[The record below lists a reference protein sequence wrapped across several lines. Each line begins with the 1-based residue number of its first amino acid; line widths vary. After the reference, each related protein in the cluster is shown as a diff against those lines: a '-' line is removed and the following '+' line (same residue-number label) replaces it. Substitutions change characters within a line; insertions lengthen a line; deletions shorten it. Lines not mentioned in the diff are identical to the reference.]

1 MKKNR
6 ISVILFLAV
15 LLSVIIYSAYGM
27 VNQGRDDD
35 YISVSVIVND
45 SSNARWDAFREGL
58 EQGAEDNQ
66 VHLNL
71 VSTGSF
77 QNAQEEH
84 TIVKRELEGD
94 AAGVIVEPYSSE
106 ADNVLQGVSA
116 DSVVLVKTGVETDT
130 LYTSVMTDHIK
141 FGESLADAAIQEG
154 ETKVGILSG
163 NQSQLGMRQRLKGVK
178 ERLSEAGVEI
188 SWVLSAK
195 ELNKKIRNTEYFI
208 NNQVNAVIS
217 LENDDTE
224 KAVELLS
231 DNAGI
236 SWRIYGEGRSEKT
249 VYYLDKGLIQEL
261 VVPNEYYMGYESMA
275 LAAQMA
281 RYHTD
286 KMEQVEVEF
295 FRVTKENL
303 YAEETSRILFP
314 TVR

>member
-1 MKKNR
+1 M
-6 ISVILFLAV
+6 
-15 LLSVIIYSAYGM
+15 
-27 VNQGRDDD
+27 
-35 YISVSVIVND
+35 IVND

-84 TIVKRELEGD
+84 TIVKRELEVD
-94 AAGVIVEPYSSE
+94 AAGVIVETYSSE
-106 ADNVLQGVSA
+106 ADSVLQGAAA

-141 FGESLADAAIQEG
+141 FGESLADAAIEAG

-178 ERLSEAGVEI
+178 ERLAEAGVEI

-195 ELNKKIRNTEYFI
+195 ELNKKIRNTEYFV

-231 DNAGI
+231 DNVGI

-261 VVPNEYYMGYESMA
+261 VVPNEYYMGYESMV
-275 LAAQMA
+275 LAVQMA

-286 KMEQVEVEF
+286 KMEQVEVDF

>member
-35 YISVSVIVND
+35 YISISVIVND

-94 AAGVIVEPYSSE
+94 AAGVIVETYSSE
-106 ADNVLQGVSA
+106 ADSVLQGAAA

-141 FGESLADAAIQEG
+141 FGESLADAAIEAG

-178 ERLSEAGVEI
+178 ERLAEAGVEI

-195 ELNKKIRNTEYFI
+195 ELNKKIRNTEYFV
-208 NNQVNAVIS
+208 NNQVNV
-217 LENDDTE
+217 
-224 KAVELLS
+224 
-231 DNAGI
+231 GI

-261 VVPNEYYMGYESMA
+261 VVPNEYYMGYESMV
-275 LAAQMA
+275 LAVQMA

-286 KMEQVEVEF
+286 KMEQVEVDF

>member
-35 YISVSVIVND
+35 YISISVIVND

-106 ADNVLQGVSA
+106 ADSVLQGAAA

-141 FGESLADAAIQEG
+141 FGESLADAAIEAG

-178 ERLSEAGVEI
+178 ERLAEAGVEI

-195 ELNKKIRNTEYFI
+195 ELNKKIRNTEYFV

-231 DNAGI
+231 DNVGI

-261 VVPNEYYMGYESMA
+261 VVPNDYYMGYERML
-275 LAAQMA
+275 LAVQMA

-286 KMEQVEVEF
+286 KMEQVEVDF

>member
-1 MKKNR
+1 MKKNK

-35 YISVSVIVND
+35 YISISVIVND

-106 ADNVLQGVSA
+106 ADSVLQGAAA

-141 FGESLADAAIQEG
+141 FGESLADAAIEAG

-178 ERLSEAGVEI
+178 ERLAEAGVEI

-195 ELNKKIRNTEYFI
+195 ELNKKIRNTEYFV

-224 KAVELLS
+224 NAVELLS
-231 DNAGI
+231 DNVGI

-249 VYYLDKGLIQEL
+249 VYYLDKGQIQEL
-261 VVPNEYYMGYESMA
+261 VVPNEYYMGYESMV
-275 LAAQMA
+275 LAVQMA

-286 KMEQVEVEF
+286 KMEQVEVDF

>member
-27 VNQGRDDD
+27 VNQGKNDD

-77 QNAQEEH
+77 KNAQEEH
-84 TIVKRELEGD
+84 MIVKRELDGD
-94 AAGVIVEPYSSE
+94 ADGVIVEPYSSE
-106 ADNVLQGVSA
+106 SDSVLQGESA
-116 DSVVLVKTGVETDT
+116 DSVVLVKTGIETDT
-130 LYTSVMTDHIK
+130 LYTTVMTDHVK
-141 FGESLADAAIQEG
+141 FGESLADAAIEAG

-178 ERLSEAGVEI
+178 ERLTEAGVEI
-188 SWVLSAK
+188 SWVLSAR
-195 ELNKKIRNTEYFI
+195 ELNKKIRNMEYFA

-224 KAVELLS
+224 KAVDLLS
-231 DNAGI
+231 DNGEI

-261 VVPNEYYMGYESMA
+261 IVPNEYYMGYESMA
-275 LAAQMA
+275 LAAQKF

-286 KMEQVEVEF
+286 KTEQVEVEF

-303 YAEETSRILFP
+303 YDEETSRILFP

>member
-35 YISVSVIVND
+35 YISISVIVND

-77 QNAQEEH
+77 QNAQEEQG
-84 TIVKRELEGD
+84 IVKRELEGNAD
-94 AAGVIVEPYSSE
+94 GVIVDPYSSE
-106 ADNVLQGVSA
+106 ADSVLPAGTA
-116 DSVVLVKTGVETDT
+116 YPVVLVETGIETDT

-141 FGESLADAAIQEG
+141 FGKSLADAAIEAG
-154 ETKVGILSG
+154 ESRVGILSG

-178 ERLSEAGVEI
+178 ERLAEAGVKI

-195 ELNKKIRNTEYFI
+195 ELDKKIRNTEYFAS
-208 NNQVNAVIS
+208 NQVNAVIS

-224 KAVELLS
+224 KAVDLSS

-249 VYYLDKGLIQEL
+249 VYYLDKGMIQEL
-261 VVPNEYYMGYESMA
+261 IVPNEYYMGYESMA
-275 LAAQMA
+275 QAAQMV

-286 KMEQVEVEF
+286 KPEQAEVEF
-295 FRVTKENL
+295 FRVTKQNL
-303 YAEETSRILFP
+303 YDEETSRILFP

>member
-66 VHLNL
+66 IHLNL

-77 QNAQEEH
+77 QSAQEEQG
-84 TIVKRELEGD
+84 IVKRELEGD
-94 AAGVIVEPYSSE
+94 ADGVIVDPYSSE
-106 ADNVLQGVSA
+106 ADSVLPAGSA
-116 DSVVLVKTGVETDT
+116 YSVVLVETGIETDT

-141 FGESLADAAIQEG
+141 FGRSLADAAIEAG
-154 ETKVGILSG
+154 ETRVGILSG

-178 ERLSEAGVEI
+178 ERLEEAGVKI

-195 ELNKKIRNTEYFI
+195 ELDKKIRNTEYFAS
-208 NNQVNAVIS
+208 NQVNAVIS
-217 LENDDTE
+217 LENDNTE
-224 KAVELLS
+224 KAVDLVS

-261 VVPNEYYMGYESMA
+261 IVPNEYYMGYESMT
-275 LAAQMA
+275 LAAQMV

-286 KMEQVEVEF
+286 KTEQAEVEF
-295 FRVTKENL
+295 FRVTKDNL